1 MTTIEKFADMPQA
14 CENIDAEP
22 VPGGII
28 LSRRGHSNGRRV
40 LFVNSYGGP
49 NLWRE
54 IREGLAPTHHLWG
67 CIELLARGYTVLV
80 SEPIKHFSI
89 RGRILPH
96 DLKYHRH
103 LADWL
108 RRDDILFSAH
118 TLLYWIPLLHQL
130 GYRRRVIVS
139 LTYAREQLD
148 FPRAHRGVIALT
160 PAAADEAR
168 RVAPHAKV
176 AMLGWGVDLGFYPVL
191 PYNPKFFLSCGRTER
206 DFGTLARGVGLSGH
220 VTSIVSAKDAPGVV
234 WPTNAKRVGTGG
246 PGDSV
251 PFSELVHHYYAH
263 CTASIIALNADPREK
278 TAVGFTAAI
287 EAMAMARPVI
297 VTHTGAMPGVLDLV
311 KRRCGIAIP
320 VGDAQ
325 ALADAMRVLHDDPA
339 TAAEMGVTGR
349 QHCEE
354 FFNINRYASDLDA
367 YFQSL

>member
-1 MTTIEKFADMPQA
+1 MTTIEHSAVMPQA
-14 CENIDAEP
+14 CENIESES

-28 LSRRGHSNGRRV
+28 LSRRGSTNGRRV
-40 LFVNSYGGP
+40 LFVSSYGGP
-49 NLWRE
+49 NLWRQ
-54 IREGLAPTHHLWG
+54 IRDGLAPTHHCWG
-67 CIELLARGYTVLV
+67 CIELLSRGYTVLV
-80 SEPIKHFSI
+80 AEPIKHFSI
-89 RGRILPH
+89 RGSILPH

-103 LADWL
+103 IAGWL
-108 RRDDILFSAH
+108 RKDDILFSAH

-176 AMLGWGVDLGFYPVL
+176 AMLGWGADLGFYQVL
-191 PYNPKFFLSCGRTER
+191 PYNPEFFLSCGRTER
-206 DFGTLARGVGLSGH
+206 DFATLARGVGLAGH
-220 VTSIVSAKDAPGVV
+220 ATIVISAQSAPGIV
-234 WPTNAKRVGTGG
+234 WPANARRVGVAG
-246 PGDSV
+246 PGDSI
-251 PFSELVHHYYAH
+251 PFSELIHNYYAN

-297 VTHTGAMPGVLDLV
+297 VTHTGAMPSVLDLV

-320 VGDAQ
+320 AGDAQ

-339 TAAEMGVTGR
+339 AAADMGAAGR
-349 QHCEE
+349 RHCEE
-354 FFNINRYASDLDA
+354 YFNINRYAAGLDA
-367 YFQSL
+367 FFQSL